1 MLEEKRS
8 GDEKH
13 WSKIRMCAV
22 RQSGKRRRGKN
33 VSMWVQDGTWVLK
46 RIQEGSEDY
55 FFSAAEH
62 ALAAKFEFWELHRH
76 TAQLAYTVANTVYCI
91 SKLVPGSVVHR
102 EII

>member
-1 MLEEKRS
+1 
-8 GDEKH
+8 
-13 WSKIRMCAV
+13 MCAV

-62 ALAAKFEFWELHRH
+62 ALAAKFEF
-76 TAQLAYTVANTVYCI
+76 
-91 SKLVPGSVVHR
+91 
-102 EII
+102 